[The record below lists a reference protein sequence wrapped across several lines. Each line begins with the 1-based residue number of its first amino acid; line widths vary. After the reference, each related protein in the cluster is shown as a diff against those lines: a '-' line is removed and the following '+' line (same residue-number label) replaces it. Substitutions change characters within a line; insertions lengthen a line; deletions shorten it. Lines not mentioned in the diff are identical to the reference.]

1 MELTLS
7 VAALIFLGAV
17 ICEFIDASLGMLYG
31 TILSPVFI
39 IAGFDPLLVVPGILF
54 SQAAGGLTAA
64 IFHHRKKNVDFSLKS
79 TDPQYIKERLKAL
92 GYKESFNRGVTKDLK
107 VTLCLIFLGILATIF
122 AAFVAINIPIV
133 ALKTYIGGLVLVMGI
148 ILLTKTKFNFSWK
161 RITGIGILSA
171 FNKGL
176 SGGGF
181 GPLVTSGQMISGRAG
196 KESIGATTLA
206 EAPICITGFLV
217 YFFTNGIANWN
228 FVFLL
233 TAGAI
238 IGALIGPNFTAKFK
252 DEKKLK
258 IILGALVV
266 GAGLWILIKTWLI

>member
-7 VAALIFLGAV
+7 VAALILLGAV

-31 TILSPVFI
+31 TILSPVLI
-39 IAGFDPLLVVPGILF
+39 IAGFEPLLVVPGILF

-79 TDPQYIKERLKAL
+79 TDPKYIKERLKTL
-92 GYKESFNRGVTKDLK
+92 GYKESFNRGITKDLK
-107 VTLCLIFLGILATIF
+107 VTLCLTFLGILATIF
-122 AAFVAINIPIV
+122 AALIAISIPKV

-148 ILLTKTKFNFSWK
+148 ILLTKAKFNFSWK
-161 RITGIGILSA
+161 KITGIGIVSAWKKITGIGIVSA

-181 GPLVTSGQMISGRAG
+181 GPLVTSGQMISGRNG

-217 YFFTNGIANWN
+217 YFFTNGITNWN

-233 TAGAI
+233 TAGK
-238 IGALIGPNFTAKFK
+238 N
-252 DEKKLK
+252 
-258 IILGALVV
+258 
-266 GAGLWILIKTWLI
+266 